1 MEDRI
6 LLVDDEEYIL
16 HALQRALADEP
27 YRIHAARG
35 AEEALQLMR
44 EWRFKVVMSDER
56 MPGMG
61 GSEFLGIVRQQY
73 PETIRIL
80 LTGHAS
86 VESTMR
92 AVNSGEIYRFFTKPW
107 NDAELLLAL
116 RSAVDKHDLEA
127 ENRRLLQKVQDQ
139 SLELRLMERRFPGI
153 TRLERDR
160 QGNFLLDENE
170 ELDLDSILAECEAEA
185 RGM

>member
-35 AEEALQLMR
+35 AEEALRLLG

-61 GSEFLGIVRQQY
+61 GSELLGIVRQQY
-73 PETIRIL
+73 PDTVRIL

-116 RSAVDKHDLEA
+116 RSAVEKHDLEA

-139 SLELRLMERRFPGI
+139 SLELRLMERRYPGI
-153 TRLERDR
+153 TRLERDAR
-160 QGNFLLDENE
+160 GNFLLDESE
-170 ELDLDSILAECEAEA
+170 EPDLEKILAECEAES

>member
-1 MEDRI
+1 MENRI

-16 HALQRALADEP
+16 HSLQRALADEP
-27 YRIHAARG
+27 YRVHAARAG
-35 AEEALQLMR
+35 EDALQLMR

-61 GSEFLGIVRQQY
+61 GSELLSIVRQQY
-73 PETIRIL
+73 PETVRIM

-107 NDAELLLAL
+107 NDVELLQAL
-116 RSAVDKHDLEA
+116 RSAVDKYDLET
-127 ENRRLLQKVQDQ
+127 ENRRLLRKVKDQ

-170 ELDLDSILAECEAEA
+170 ELDLAKILAACEAEA
-185 RGM
+185 QAL